1 MPKPKPIFSTIFFLI
16 LALLFSP
23 QIHSATFSGDIAA
36 LRAFKLSV
44 SPSSIPPA
52 SCLATWNFS
61 KSDPCAVPRV
71 TDFICGV
78 SCSAGRVVQLTLDSQ
93 GYAGILTPSISNLTH
108 LIYLDLGDNNFHGQI
123 PSSISSLPNLKK
135 LILRVNTLT
144 GSVPPSI
151 ANLRSLETLDL
162 SGNSLSGALP
172 DMSKLVN
179 LKRLDLSNNKLTGSV
194 PRLPPNLNELALR
207 NNSLSGSL
215 TRSVFAG
222 LTRLMVVELGEN
234 SIAGVLES
242 WFLQLPSLQ
251 QVDLAKNGLTGV
263 SVEKCPASE
272 LVSINLSHNNIQGS
286 LPVNFSE
293 YPLLRSLALSHNRFL
308 GPIPQ
313 QYSKKGSSLQR
324 LFLDGNFLNGIPPAR
339 FFSGDWS
346 VSGSLGDNCL
356 QSCPK
361 KSDLCSTSQK
371 NASICQQAYGGKSKY

>member
-1 MPKPKPIFSTIFFLI
+1 MPKPKPIFSTVFFLI
-16 LALLFSP
+16 LAILLSL

-36 LRAFKLSV
+36 LQAFKLSV
-44 SPSSIPPA
+44 SPSSIPPS
-52 SCLATWNFS
+52 SCLATWNFPG
-61 KSDPCAVPRV
+61 DPCAVPRV
-71 TDFICGV
+71 TDFICAV

-93 GYAGILTPSISNLTH
+93 GYAGILTPSISNLTQ

-123 PSSISSLPNLKK
+123 PSSISSLPNLKE

-144 GSVPPSI
+144 GPVPQSI

-194 PRLPPNLNELALR
+194 PRLPSNLNELALM

-215 TRSVFAG
+215 TWSVFAG
-222 LTRLMVVELGEN
+222 LIRLMVVELSEN

-251 QVDLAKNGLTGV
+251 QIDLAKNSITGV

-272 LVSINLSHNNIQGS
+272 LVSVNLSHNNIQGS

-308 GPIPQ
+308 GPIPR

-324 LFLDGNFLNGIPPAR
+324 LFLDGNFLNGIPPVR
-339 FFSGDWS
+339 FFSGEWS

-356 QSCPK
+356 QRCPK

-371 NASICQQAYGGKSKY
+371 NVSICQQAYGGKSKY